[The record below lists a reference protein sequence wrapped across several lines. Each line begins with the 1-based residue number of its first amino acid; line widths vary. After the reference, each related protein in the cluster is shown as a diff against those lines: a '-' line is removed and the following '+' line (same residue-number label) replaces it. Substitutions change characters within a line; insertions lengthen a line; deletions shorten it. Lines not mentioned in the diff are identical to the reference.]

1 MAKDDRL
8 YSARLLSSCS
18 CKIYV
23 LAYYYTFYNEA
34 LRFSYENKERKFI
47 FIAVEIIM
55 AYTQL
60 PFNMGL
66 C

>member
-1 MAKDDRL
+1 MHLRT
-8 YSARLLSSCS
+8 C
-18 CKIYV
+18 IHI
-23 LAYYYTFYNEA
+23 YNEM
-34 LRFSYENKERKFI
+34 LQFSYENKERKFI

-60 PFNMGL
+60 PFNIGL